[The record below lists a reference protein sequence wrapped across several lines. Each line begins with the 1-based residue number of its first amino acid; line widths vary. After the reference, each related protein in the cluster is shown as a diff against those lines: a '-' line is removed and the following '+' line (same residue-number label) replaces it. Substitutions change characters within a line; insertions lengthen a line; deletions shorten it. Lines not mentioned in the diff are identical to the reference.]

1 MEAVLNNVPSAH
13 RAFAI
18 ADASSVA
25 FARRGAVDAAHE
37 VGLGE
42 TDRGR
47 VALVVTEAATNI
59 LKHARQG
66 EILVRGLPAAEPDR
80 FGSYAGASGVA
91 GIELFA
97 LDNGPGIADLSAAF
111 SDGHS
116 STGTPGTGLGAIR
129 RLSDELSVYSQP
141 GSGTAIRAL
150 IQTGGQDTG
159 RSDTLDI
166 GMIGVCYPGETVSGD
181 AWAIDSGTQDLTLL
195 VVDGLGHGIEAHRA
209 AAGAVGILRTSAGR
223 PPAELIE
230 RMHEGLRPTRGAAVA
245 IARIDLAAA
254 SVSFAGVGNISACV
268 LDEQE
273 ASFDPAG
280 RTRGDSPSRSRQ
292 LVSHNGIVGHTLRK
306 TQEFKAAWPRGGM
319 LVMHSDGVGT
329 RWDVARYPGLSHRP
343 AALIA
348 AVLYRDF
355 SRRRDDATVVVVK
368 ANHV

>member
-209 AAGAVGILRTSAGR
+209 AAAAVGILRTSAGR

-230 RMHEGLRPTRGAAVA
+230 RMH
-245 IARIDLAAA
+245 
-254 SVSFAGVGNISACV
+254 
-268 LDEQE
+268 
-273 ASFDPAG
+273 
-280 RTRGDSPSRSRQ
+280 
-292 LVSHNGIVGHTLRK
+292 
-306 TQEFKAAWPRGGM
+306 
-319 LVMHSDGVGT
+319 
-329 RWDVARYPGLSHRP
+329 
-343 AALIA
+343 
-348 AVLYRDF
+348 
-355 SRRRDDATVVVVK
+355 
-368 ANHV
+368 